1 MKTLLNNIA
10 PNQTAVR
17 RLRFKHS
24 TVLRGNGSWI
34 ENKQNAPNR

>member
-10 PNQTAVR
+10 TNQTAVR

-24 TVLRGNGSWI
+24 TVLNGNNRWL
-34 ENKQNAPNR
+34 ENKQNAPNK

>member
-10 PNQTAVR
+10 TNQTAVR

-24 TVLRGNGSWI
+24 TVLNGNSCWLD
-34 ENKQNAPNR
+34 NKQNAPNK